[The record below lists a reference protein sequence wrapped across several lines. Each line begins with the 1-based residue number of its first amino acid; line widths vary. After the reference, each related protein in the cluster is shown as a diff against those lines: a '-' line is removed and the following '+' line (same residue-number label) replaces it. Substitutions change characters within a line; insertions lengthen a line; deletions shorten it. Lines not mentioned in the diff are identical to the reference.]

1 MKKLLSLLQLI
12 LISNFLLA
20 QSPTSLTFQAI
31 DSPDGSKYNKVTEL
45 VFKKNKK
52 GNYEAYDY
60 TIKGEKEERLKLE
73 EGLIISQS
81 LVERMLLT
89 KRTKE
94 YYWTDLEKGNQQWDK
109 ELMTREITTHH
120 PILIDSIKFC
130 NKWDALSLK
139 GEWIGS
145 QSIIIK
151 ADTTVIFEYGYG
163 DRKNR
168 TFDLEGYLLTYPL
181 FNEQLSCIIS
191 TERFGFTFTSLISIL
206 EYYNKTLECEE
217 YYYAEFMKENPKR
230 TRAENRMRIGWDFHQ
245 YLSQR
250 EKK

>member
-1 MKKLLSLLQLI
+1 MA
-12 LISNFLLA
+12 ISDFLFA
-20 QSPTSLTFQAI
+20 QSPTSLTFQLI
-31 DSPDGSKYNKVTEL
+31 DAPDGTKYSKVTEL
-45 VFKKNKK
+45 VFEKNKK

-73 EGLIISQS
+73 ESLIISQS
-81 LVERMLLT
+81 LVEKMFLT
-89 KRTKE
+89 KRTRE

-109 ELMTREITTHH
+109 ELITRKITVSH
-120 PILIDSIKFC
+120 PILIDSINFC

-139 GEWIGS
+139 VECIGS

-151 ADTTVIFEYGYG
+151 TDTTVIFEYSYG

-181 FNEQLSCIIS
+181 FNEQLSSIIS
-191 TERFGFTFTSLISIL
+191 TERFGYTLSSLISVL
-206 EYYNKTLECEE
+206 EYYNKSLECEE
-217 YYYAEFMKENPKR
+217 YYYAEFMKENPGR
-230 TRAENRMRIGWDFHQ
+230 TSAENRMRIGWDFHQ